1 MYREALKQKSPLG
14 GLRGLNNRTQIIFL
28 YSIKNL
34 QDKLPS
40 TLPTNYSTKHYKD
53 DNTTGAIDYDNPVAI
68 NIERNKNY
76 WVNQE
81 RCTTCP
87 QSRTQEP
94 PTDSHN
100 LSQIDDAS
108 KRLKRS
114 YAQASVEK
122 FRKYGTNRAYDPAP
136 RLPEQAA
143 PFPRPTHY
151 IKININTTKKEINL
165 HQQNRTLQTRYFT
178 MAY

>member
-1 MYREALKQKSPLG
+1 MHSPSGFFYIPLKIYK
-14 GLRGLNNRTQIIFL
+14 
-28 YSIKNL
+28 
-34 QDKLPS
+34 
-40 TLPTNYSTKHYKD
+40 TNYLLHYLLITLR
-53 DNTTGAIDYDNPVAI
+53 NTTRTFIPRGAIDYDNPVAI

-76 WVNQE
+76 WVNQG
-81 RCTTCP
+81 RCTTRP

-100 LSQIDDAS
+100 LSRIDDAS

-122 FRKYGTNRAYDPAP
+122 FRKYRACGPAP

-143 PFPRPTHY
+143 PLPRPTHY
-151 IKININTTKKEINL
+151 IKININTIKKRNL
-165 HQQNRTLQTRYFT
+165 HQQNRTLQTRHFT
-178 MAY
+178 MTY